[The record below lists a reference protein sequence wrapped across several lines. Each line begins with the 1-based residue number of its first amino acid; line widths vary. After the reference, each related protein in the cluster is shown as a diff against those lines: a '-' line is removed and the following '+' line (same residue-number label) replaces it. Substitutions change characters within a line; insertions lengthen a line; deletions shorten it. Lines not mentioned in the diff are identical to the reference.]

1 MAGTDQSVNLG
12 GMLNQIAG
20 TIGSGYQING
30 QNAGAALGGVIAN
43 AVRPEINMEDPES
56 LKKYANWARNNGKDE
71 EALRYEDQA
80 MRIGKERKAM
90 EAAVGASNI
99 QTAGAAQAQN
109 GEVERLNQ
117 RIAEAQEGMREAQ
130 RNNDPEAFKQYQQII
145 PQLQQMLPTARD
157 VRSTNEGLNILRMDD
172 MLKKGGMEKPDGS
185 FVKFSDQQL
194 EGVAKARANMAANP
208 DSLKKAQDQTLRAH
222 QMDGMRREQEVQAAD
237 ADFMSNV
244 GSTEDS
250 VDAALEAVPEHLRG
264 EFLQRAES
272 LKESIYRRDKRTA
285 EAAANSTQLLSDDYV
300 ADVQSKIDAMPEGQL
315 KKLAQAELEVAK
327 KKDDSMFVNGTYTG
341 RGREGAEA
349 LWNRSLNAINQYT
362 SQAAGAADAE
372 ERQRRSKLEN
382 VMIES
387 RANMVRPLT
396 SQELV
401 QMDKRADENDT
412 TPEQE
417 IKKWRE
423 GQRAAYREAQ
433 REFNPEAYARFQ
445 EDVAAGIPEDF
456 TDEQRAEFRA
466 KIIENPGN
474 AEKFRQTVEKFGA
487 ETAAKAFAK
496 ELGGIFEGYGYSD
509 TTPASRQAYVGVN
522 PEGGTESLLSILSNT
537 MDFVLGD
544 PTDRTG
550 MPSDF

>member
-20 TIGSGYQING
+20 TIGSGYQIDG

-43 AVRPEINMEDPES
+43 AVRPEIDMEDPES
-56 LKKYANWARNNGKDE
+56 LKKYANWARNNGKSE

-80 MRIGKERKAM
+80 MRIGKERSAM

-109 GEVERLNQ
+109 GEVEQLNQ
-117 RIAEAQEGMREAQ
+117 RIAEAQNGMREAQ
-130 RNNDPEAFKQYQQII
+130 KNNDPEAFKQYQQII
-145 PQLQQMLPTARD
+145 PQLQQMLPAARD
-157 VRSTNEGLNILRMDD
+157 VRSTNEGLNILRLDD
-172 MLKKGGMEKPDGS
+172 MLKRGGMEQEGS

-194 EGVAKARANMAANP
+194 EGVAQARAAMAANP

-222 QMDGMRREQEVQAAD
+222 QMDGVQREKEVLAAD
-237 ADFMSNV
+237 ATFMSLLGN
-244 GSTEDS
+244 TEES
-250 VDAALEAVPEHLRG
+250 VDAALEAVPDHLRG

-272 LKESIYRRDKRTA
+272 TKESIYRRDKREA
-285 EAAANSTQLLSDDYV
+285 EAAANKTQLLSDDYV
-300 ADVQSKIDAMPEGQL
+300 ADVQSKIDTMPEGQL

-341 RGREGAEA
+341 LGRDGAKA

-362 SQAAGAADAE
+362 SQAAGAADSE

-382 VMIES
+382 VMLEA
-387 RANMVRPLT
+387 RANTVRPLT
-396 SQELV
+396 STEQQE
-401 QMDKRADENDT
+401 MGRRARENGTTPADE
-412 TPEQE
+412 
-417 IKKWRE
+417 IKVWRE
-423 GQRAAYREAQ
+423 EQAAAYRKAQ
-433 REFNPEAYARFQ
+433 REFNPEAYAKFQ
-445 EDVAAGIPEDF
+445 EDTAAGIPEDF

-474 AEKFRQTVEKFGA
+474 AEKFRQTVEKYGP
-487 ETAAKAFAK
+487 EKAAQAFAQK
-496 ELGGIFEGYGYSD
+496 LGGIFEGYGYSD
-509 TTPASRQAYVGVN
+509 TAPASSGAYVGVN
-522 PEGGTESLLSILSNT
+522 PEGGTESFLSVLSNA
-537 MDFVLGD
+537 MDSMLGD
-544 PTDRTG
+544 PTNREG